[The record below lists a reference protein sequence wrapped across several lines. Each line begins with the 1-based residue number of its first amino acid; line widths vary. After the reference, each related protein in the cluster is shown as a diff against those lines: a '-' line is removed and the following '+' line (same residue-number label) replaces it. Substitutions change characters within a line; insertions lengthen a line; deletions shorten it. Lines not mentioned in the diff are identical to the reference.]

1 MAGVSQ
7 GRQEGGSCFG
17 QTAQWEGGFPEP
29 IHETLRD
36 KKHSQ
41 PAEIPVSSH
50 NDPCHTRDRGL
61 PALVER
67 TTLGEARGGLDAN
80 DRTLMELFNGAS
92 TGIGA

>member
-29 IHETLRD
+29 MYETLRD
-36 KKHSQ
+36 EKHSQ
-41 PAEIPVSSH
+41 PVKVAVSSH

-61 PALVER
+61 PALMKR
-67 TTLGEARGGLDAN
+67 ATLGEARGGLNTD
-80 DRTLMELFNGAS
+80 DSPLMELFDRASAGVGA
-92 TGIGA
+92 